1 MGGELTEEQSFSL
14 ISFFG
19 MITIKNLL
27 LIAGTGTK
35 SGKTTMACR
44 IIRQLKELK
53 IIGIKITP
61 HFHETTTGLITISEE
76 TGYSIYEETDPDSFK
91 DTSRMLRSGASR
103 VYFAKVWDN
112 QLFNVFNEIMK
123 LVPEGAPV
131 ICESPA
137 LRHFVEP
144 GVFIIMASNTMNKQK
159 DISNLQI
166 LPHVMFQME
175 ELAGIETIPIGFEKG
190 KWIHL

>member
-1 MGGELTEEQSFSL
+1 
-14 ISFFG
+14 

-35 SGKTTMACR
+35 SGKTTIACR
-44 IIRQLKELK
+44 IIRQFRDSK

-61 HFHETTTGLITISEE
+61 HFHETTPGLLPLSDES
-76 TGYSIYEETDPDSFK
+76 GYSIYEETDPDSFK
-91 DTSRMLRSGASR
+91 DTSRMLHAGASR
-103 VYFAKVWDN
+103 VYFAKVWDD
-112 QLFNVFNEIMK
+112 QLFRVFTEIMK

-144 GVFIIMASNTMNKQK
+144 GAFIIMTSNTINKHK
-159 DISNLQI
+159 DISNLQK
-166 LPHVMFQME
+166 LPHLMFQLE
-175 ELAGIETIPIGFEKG
+175 DLDIINTLPLRFENG
-190 KWIHL
+190 TWFF